1 MSQNVRF
8 QIQFRKSSPATKIVA
23 SVAIVLSILAL
34 IALGMARSDIEA
46 KIQAMRNEASHLAAE
61 NQRYENKQVGD
72 QDSIVSVQ
80 EIAEEELGLVD
91 PDTVIIEVD

>member
-1 MSQNVRF
+1 MSQNV
-8 QIQFRKSSPATKIVA
+8 QLKIQFRKSSPATKIVA

-34 IALGMARSDIEA
+34 IALGVTRSDIQA
-46 KIQAMRNEASHLAAE
+46 QTDAMRKEAAQLEAE
-61 NQRYENKQVGD
+61 NQRLQDKMGD

-91 PDTVIIEVD
+91 PDTVLIETD